1 MNNLYRN
8 YRYTLITEKVI
19 WNQLLKQFDDANIY
33 QTWSY
38 AEIVQSEKKIDHIA
52 IYKDDHLL
60 GIALVRRKTIPI
72 FKRGVAYIYR
82 GPLWQMKGRESNP
95 EIFNEILNVLQD
107 KYVIKL
113 KYILKLKPFIFSDQF
128 SPINFGKILIAPSA
142 TDNQI
147 YKTLVLNL
155 NSDIDI
161 IRKNFRQ
168 KWRNCLNQS
177 ERNEIEIVNG
187 NSNELYNTFI
197 EIYDQMIKRKKFKE
211 YVDIRKKGEMN
222 ELLSPE
228 FKLKIF
234 IAYKDKTPISA
245 IVVSAMGNI
254 GIYLLGASNE
264 LGMKYK
270 SAYLLQWEAIKWL
283 KTLGVL
289 RYDLGGIDEVKNPGV
304 YRFKVGIS
312 ENEVRDFG
320 SFEISNNKI
329 LQVFYNII
337 HFIRAKLMVLFNYM
351 ITLEDY
357 GIKIDGY

>member
-1 MNNLYRN
+1 MNNTSSKYRCK
-8 YRYTLITEKVI
+8 LITEKLS
-19 WNQLLKQFDDANIY
+19 WNKLLKQFDDANIY

-60 GIALVRRKTIPI
+60 GIALVRLKTIPI

-82 GPLWQMKGRESNP
+82 GPLWQMKGRENNL
-95 EIFNEILNVLQD
+95 EIFSEILMALQD

-113 KYILKLKPFIFSDQF
+113 KYILKLRPFIFSDQF
-128 SPINFGKILIAPSA
+128 LSIDFGKILIALPTA
-142 TDNQI
+142 DNQV

-155 NSDIDI
+155 NSDIDT
-161 IRKNFRQ
+161 IRKNFKQ

-177 ERNEIEIVNG
+177 ERNEIEIVSG
-187 NSNELYNTFI
+187 NSNELYNTFV

-222 ELLSPE
+222 ELLSPD

-245 IVVSAMGNI
+245 LVASAMGNT

-270 SAYLLQWEAIKWL
+270 SAYLLQWETIKWL
-283 KTLGVL
+283 KNLGIS

-304 YRFKVGIS
+304 FKFKVGIS

-329 LQVFYNII
+329 LKVFYNII
-337 HFIRAKLMVLFNYM
+337 HLIRVKLMVLFNYM
-351 ITLEDY
+351 ITLEEY